1 MALLSILLILTGT
14 TGIHSITTVS
24 KVSVKVGSSISIPCL
39 YDAQYVNHVK
49 YLCEGYGWSGCSTA
63 VKTNQALA
71 PKKFSIIDD
80 KKERIFTVTIRNL
93 TSENTYFWCIVEIN
107 RGRDVGQ
114 FFELSVTSG
123 TPSLTVA
130 RQEITGYERENI
142 TINCQTTRSGK
153 MKWCRVGGKCVTEP
167 SGLIDETKVT
177 IRSDS
182 FGSVVTMSGLRL
194 ESSGWYWCVKDVY
207 QIPVHLTVM
216 EKPTT
221 TSDTV
226 TEDRRITI
234 DEPKSVSFDLKNP
247 IIPLSLLILAVIVAL
262 SVWFILR
269 CKNAKAESVDTNK
282 QSTHEDTDVT
292 YSSVTISTKKREKM
306 SNATA
311 DDVTYSNLTF
321 QHQ

>member
-114 FFELSVTSG
+114 FFELSVTS
-123 TPSLTVA
+123 
-130 RQEITGYERENI
+130 
-142 TINCQTTRSGK
+142 
-153 MKWCRVGGKCVTEP
+153 
-167 SGLIDETKVT
+167 DETKVT